1 MANRMRELRLEHHE
15 TQRDLAELLGL
26 KSAVLYCKRE
36 IGYHPVTLEEAFKLS
51 LHWGLAFTISD
62 FFGLPIEE
70 IFLRMKFP

>member
-36 IGYHPVTLEEAFKLS
+36 RVKEFISKV
-51 LHWGLAFTISD
+51 LHVKQ
-62 FFGLPIEE
+62 IEQPKVQKQ
-70 IFLRMKFP
+70 RDSVSR

>member
-51 LHWGLAFTISD
+51 LHWGLT
-62 FFGLPIEE
+62 IEE
-70 IFLRMKFP
+70 IILRMKFP